1 MCIRDRGKGLNDIL
15 YLYYYIWGMCTKI
28 ICLQSTNKYLSTVE
42 MGSFSRKL
50 FEGIIYIS
58 HCLCLQCCCVDTN
71 KKRSLRLSY
80 CLLCTKLFVP
90 LSVLTVFHYLHGSSR
105 LSYID
110 AEWTLKECLKVAS
123 PLFLQ
128 LTQDFVYDVASPWTL
143 RCGRQNNV
151 FVITRLSRNVL
162 LLCSIIVLYCIKY
175 IMGNIMVSCYYFKT

>member
-1 MCIRDRGKGLNDIL
+1 M
-15 YLYYYIWGMCTKI
+15 
-28 ICLQSTNKYLSTVE
+28 E

-128 LTQDFVYDVASPWTL
+128 LTQD
-143 RCGRQNNV
+143 CGRQNNV

-175 IMGNIMVSCYYFKT
+175 IMGNIMVSCYYFKTLFFI